1 MLSNFDAATIL
12 LNPVKR
18 ESYTQRQ
25 LIDLFF
31 VDYDLIPLLIFENYV
46 QQKICKFY
54 YTLF

>member
-31 VDYDLIPLLIFENYV
+31 VDYDLIPLLIFENYLAV
-46 QQKICKFY
+46 Y
-54 YTLF
+54 RTD